1 MRNDSN
7 TKVSVRNYGPI
18 AEAKDVELCPLTVF
32 VGPSNTG
39 KSYLAILVYSLF
51 KSFESMRFAR
61 PVRLA
66 SAFYGAKSKKEEKG
80 ERVSLAAT
88 KFGSKYVDDIVKILQ
103 NGNSFDGIRFS
114 GLSAESKDSINQ
126 RMAEIV
132 NRNFHREIS
141 RCMGVPMEDR
151 NLIKDQF
158 EFEFSNDK
166 ASFAFGLEHP
176 PNMDIKELKPTK
188 RYTKWHKRFLMPKHE
203 DYHLDDVYN
212 EIIAEEF
219 LEGILED
226 FFDTDSKKESF
237 YLPAA
242 RTGIMQSHRAIA
254 GALVRRAALAGLEP
268 LSVPTLSGIVSDFL
282 NEVIQI
288 DITRIPGGDDMAK
301 IADEMEKNILHGS
314 IESENPESTPYPQ
327 FTYKQNGFE
336 VPLLRSSSMVS
347 ELAPAVLFI
356 RHRVGRGDL
365 LIIEEPEAHLHPEA
379 QRKVAKMIVRLVR
392 AGVKVMTT
400 THSDYFLEQIGN
412 YVRLSEL
419 SKDKRKSIAV
429 TQGLFLNENEVGAY
443 GFKGRSKGTIVKRLR
458 FDVENGLIPEDHAKV
473 SSDLYNETVEIL
485 DKMEDKQ

>member
-1 MRNDSN
+1 MKSDSN
-7 TKVSVRNYGPI
+7 TKISVKNYGPI
-18 AEAKDVELCPLTVF
+18 AEAKNVELCPLTVF

-51 KSFESMRFAR
+51 KSFEQMRFTH

-66 SAFYGAKSKKEEKG
+66 AAFFGAKPKKG
-80 ERVSLAAT
+80 ERVSLISS
-88 KFGSKYVDDIVKILQ
+88 KFGSKFVEDIVKILQ
-103 NGNSFDGIRFS
+103 NSNGSEDVRFS
-114 GLSAESKDSINQ
+114 ELSDESKYAISQ
-126 RMAEIV
+126 GMAKLV
-132 NRNFHREIS
+132 NRNFHQEIS
-141 RCMGVPMEDR
+141 RCMGIPVEDR
-151 NLIKDQF
+151 NLIKNQF
-158 EFEFSNDK
+158 GFEFSNAK
-166 ASFAFGLEHP
+166 ASFAFGLTRSP
-176 PNMDIKELKPTK
+176 SMNIKELKLSE
-188 RYTKWHKRFLMPKHE
+188 RYTKLYKRFYMPRYEKH
-203 DYHLDDVYN
+203 HLVGAYN
-212 EIIAEEF
+212 EIASEDF

-226 FFDTDSKKESF
+226 FFELDSKKESF

-288 DITRIPGGDDMAK
+288 DTTRIPGGDDMAK
-301 IADEMEKNILHGS
+301 ISAEMEKSILHGS
-314 IESENPESTPYPQ
+314 IESENPESNPYPQ
-327 FTYKQNGFE
+327 FIYKQNGFE

-379 QRKVAKMIVRLVR
+379 QRKAAKTIVRLVR

-412 YVRLSEL
+412 YVRISEL
-419 SKDKRKSIAV
+419 SEDNRKGIAGA
-429 TQGLFLNENEVGAY
+429 QDLFLNENEIGAY
-443 GFKGRSKGTIVKRLR
+443 VFKARSKGTVVKRLH
-458 FDVENGLIPEDHAKV
+458 FDAENGLTPEDHAKA

-485 DKMEDKQ
+485 DKMEDKR